1 MNEIKINSKEV
12 ERLQR
17 LLENQSRRVENA
29 RLDIQLQYQKDEKI
43 WKTEIAASRFK
54 LEAETKYFKEE
65 LARLQSK
72 LESEVKERS
81 DMERDL
87 QVALKEE
94 QEQRVLA
101 ERAVAEKML
110 ARQTAEKES
119 LSVSNI
125 SDS

>member
-1 MNEIKINSKEV
+1 MD
-12 ERLQR
+12 
-17 LLENQSRRVENA
+17 NA
-29 RLDIQLQYQKDEKI
+29 RLDVQIQFQQDEKI
-43 WKTEIAASRFK
+43 WKAEIAASRFK

-94 QEQRVLA
+94 QDQKAIA

-110 ARQTAEKES
+110 ARQAADKES
-119 LSVSNI
+119 LSVRTEPFILSLSHNNRFAFVI
-125 SDS
+125 YGGHYK